1 MDIETK
7 MRFFSI
13 KCSRKI
19 FSYYGGTVLRFTT
32 LKGELMRAL
41 IQRVTKADVTVEG
54 HSVGSIGNGLCVFVG
69 VTHSDTEKTVDR
81 LAKKLLHLRIFEDS
95 SGKMNLSTLDLD
107 AQILIVSQFT
117 LYGDT
122 RKGRRPS
129 WVASAPAEA
138 AEPLIDYLVDC
149 LQAEGIHVETG
160 KFRAFMDVEL
170 TNSGPT
176 TLIID
181 VD

>member
-1 MDIETK
+1 M
-7 MRFFSI
+7 
-13 KCSRKI
+13 
-19 FSYYGGTVLRFTT
+19 
-32 LKGELMRAL
+32 
-41 IQRVTKADVTVEG
+41 
-54 HSVGSIGNGLCVFVG
+54 G
-69 VTHSDTEKTVDR
+69 VTHSDTEKTVER

-117 LYGDT
+117 LYGDA

-149 LQAEGIHVETG
+149 LQVEGIHVETG